1 MLYINVGV
9 GVRKIMVVFFVK
21 INKNMEVDDDDDSK
35 FIMLSEIGIMLL
47 GLIENDIL
55 GMNNF

>member
-1 MLYINVGV
+1 
-9 GVRKIMVVFFVK
+9 MVVFFVK

-47 GLIENDIL
+47 GLIKNDIL

>member
-47 GLIENDIL
+47 GLIKNDIL

>member
-1 MLYINVGV
+1 
-9 GVRKIMVVFFVK
+9 
-21 INKNMEVDDDDDSK
+21 MEVDDDDDSK

-47 GLIENDIL
+47 GLIKNDIL